1 MGTGKRAFRS
11 ASPLF
16 FPPAE
21 VLLQPA
27 NRHTVRKTNWSFVP
41 RVAEAKRNKALYK
54 EVQTDTR
61 RRWPTHTGGFDLY
74 ISRSQLPQPFPKRV
88 YVQVFAG
95 ECDVDAVQLVE
106 FLSRFEAKKEL
117 LQIPTGQRCN
127 RSRVHFP
134 RHIWKAKGTT
144 AMHIGDLVGRRGVA
158 PWAPQV
164 VLRPYPSASSAEEQ
178 PYDR

>member
-21 VLLQPA
+21 MLLQPA

-41 RVAEAKRNKALYK
+41 RVVEAKRNKALYK
-54 EVQTDTR
+54 EVPTDTR

-106 FLSRFEAKKEL
+106 FLSRFEAKKNYYRF
-117 LQIPTGQRCN
+117 QPDSDAIGAVYIPLATFGRRKAPQRCTLA
-127 RSRVHFP
+127 
-134 RHIWKAKGTT
+134 IWW
-144 AMHIGDLVGRRGVA
+144 D
-158 PWAPQV
+158 
-164 VLRPYPSASSAEEQ
+164 EEE
-178 PYDR
+178 